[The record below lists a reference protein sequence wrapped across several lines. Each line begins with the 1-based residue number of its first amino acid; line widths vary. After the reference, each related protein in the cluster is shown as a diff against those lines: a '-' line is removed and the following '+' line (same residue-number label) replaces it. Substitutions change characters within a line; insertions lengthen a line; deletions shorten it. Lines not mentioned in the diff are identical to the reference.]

1 VAESVYGA
9 VVDPPHDAAEATS
22 NAQKPWRV
30 FGEISC
36 PIVYQYGMTPDDL
49 PIVMGQT

>member
-9 VVDPPHDAAEATS
+9 ADRPPRDAAEATS
-22 NAQKPWRV
+22 NAQKTWRV
-30 FGEISC
+30 FSEIGC

-49 PIVMGQT
+49 PSVMGQT